1 MKASLKFFFILVAF
15 CFTLGCQ
22 SKQEKKEAFF
32 HSADKYY
39 AQKEYKK
46 AEIELKNAIKIDP
59 QYVQANYLL
68 AETMVKLG
76 NLKGE
81 NKLAKKSLSRAL
93 ELSNDFEGH
102 EEAKQLINELN
113 E

>member
-1 MKASLKFFFILVAF
+1 
-15 CFTLGCQ
+15 
-22 SKQEKKEAFF
+22 
-32 HSADKYY
+32 
-39 AQKEYKK
+39 
-46 AEIELKNAIKIDP
+46 
-59 QYVQANYLL
+59 
-68 AETMVKLG
+68 MVKLG

-81 NKLAKKSLSRAL
+81 NKLAKKSLSRVL